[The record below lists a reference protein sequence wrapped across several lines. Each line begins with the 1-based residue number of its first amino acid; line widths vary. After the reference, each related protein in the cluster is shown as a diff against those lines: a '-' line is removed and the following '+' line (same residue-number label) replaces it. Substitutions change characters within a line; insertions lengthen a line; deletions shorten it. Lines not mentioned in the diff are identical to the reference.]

1 MPAPQA
7 ASAEATR
14 TRLAQARNRC
24 SSSNARAAQEERKHD
39 TRRKIILGGLL
50 LEAAGKERRFA
61 EALDELMTR
70 IQRAQDKTA
79 FAEWS
84 PAKPADRPDDARDP
98 ARRRSLLGSDRCSS
112 AGPVVRERAALMD
125 GSKAG
130 GTAVRSGVR
139 QPRL

>member
-7 ASAEATR
+7 ASVEATR
-14 TRLAQARNRC
+14 TRLAQAQNRLQQLD
-24 SSSNARAAQEERKHD
+24 ARAAQEERKRD

-84 PAKPADRPDDARDP
+84 PAKPADRA
-98 ARRRSLLGSDRCSS
+98 
-112 AGPVVRERAALMD
+112 
-125 GSKAG
+125 
-130 GTAVRSGVR
+130 
-139 QPRL
+139 

>member
-14 TRLAQARNRC
+14 TRLAQAQNRLQQLD
-24 SSSNARAAQEERKHD
+24 ARAAQEERKRD

-50 LEAAGKERRFA
+50 LEAASKERRFA

-79 FAEWS
+79 FAEWT
-84 PAKPADRPDDARDP
+84 PAKPADRA
-98 ARRRSLLGSDRCSS
+98 
-112 AGPVVRERAALMD
+112 
-125 GSKAG
+125 
-130 GTAVRSGVR
+130 
-139 QPRL
+139 

>member
-14 TRLAQARNRC
+14 TRLAQLRHRLQQLD
-24 SSSNARAAQEERKHD
+24 ARAAQEERKRD

-79 FAEWS
+79 FAEWT
-84 PAKPADRPDDARDP
+84 PVKPADRA
-98 ARRRSLLGSDRCSS
+98 
-112 AGPVVRERAALMD
+112 
-125 GSKAG
+125 
-130 GTAVRSGVR
+130 
-139 QPRL
+139 

>member
-14 TRLAQARNRC
+14 TRLAQAQNRLQQLD
-24 SSSNARAAQEERKHD
+24 ARAAQEERKRD

-50 LEAAGKERRFA
+50 LDAAGKERRFA

-79 FAEWS
+79 FAEWT
-84 PAKPADRPDDARDP
+84 PAKPADRA
-98 ARRRSLLGSDRCSS
+98 
-112 AGPVVRERAALMD
+112 
-125 GSKAG
+125 
-130 GTAVRSGVR
+130 
-139 QPRL
+139 

>member
-14 TRLAQARNRC
+14 TRLVQLRHRLQQLD
-24 SSSNARAAQEERKHD
+24 ARAAQEERKRD

-70 IQRAQDKTA
+70 IQRSQDKTA

-84 PAKPADRPDDARDP
+84 PAKPADRA
-98 ARRRSLLGSDRCSS
+98 
-112 AGPVVRERAALMD
+112 
-125 GSKAG
+125 
-130 GTAVRSGVR
+130 
-139 QPRL
+139 

>member
-14 TRLAQARNRC
+14 TRLAQLRHRLQQLD
-24 SSSNARAAQEERKHD
+24 ARAAQEERKRD
-39 TRRKIILGGLL
+39 TRKIILGGLL

-79 FAEWS
+79 FADWT
-84 PAKPADRPDDARDP
+84 PVKPADRA
-98 ARRRSLLGSDRCSS
+98 
-112 AGPVVRERAALMD
+112 
-125 GSKAG
+125 
-130 GTAVRSGVR
+130 
-139 QPRL
+139 

>member
-14 TRLAQARNRC
+14 TRLAQAQNRLQQLD
-24 SSSNARAAQEERKHD
+24 ARAAQEERKRD

-79 FAEWS
+79 FAEWT
-84 PAKPADRPDDARDP
+84 PAK
-98 ARRRSLLGSDRCSS
+98 G
-112 AGPVVRERAALMD
+112 AA
-125 GSKAG
+125 
-130 GTAVRSGVR
+130 RSGPIAAPVPDPWYEKR
-139 QPRL
+139 PR

>member
-7 ASAEATR
+7 ASVEATR
-14 TRLAQARNRC
+14 SRLAQLQNRLQQLD
-24 SSSNARAAQEERKHD
+24 ARAAQEERKRD

-84 PAKPADRPDDARDP
+84 PAKPVDRA
-98 ARRRSLLGSDRCSS
+98 
-112 AGPVVRERAALMD
+112 
-125 GSKAG
+125 
-130 GTAVRSGVR
+130 
-139 QPRL
+139 